1 VQMSFTHRALQLKV
15 QCISS
20 QEIVLTDQ
28 HISILEGLIPV
39 FRTANTNG
47 HEKIIKSAANHI
59 KGIWTEETGFNR
71 DAVISI
77 CDLSGELGYSHVFLA
92 YSQMLVW
99 PN

>member
-1 VQMSFTHRALQLKV
+1 MSFAHRVLQLKV

-28 HISILEGLIPV
+28 HMSMLERLIPK
-39 FRTANTNG
+39 FRNADTNSR
-47 HEKIIKSAANHI
+47 EKIIKSAADHI
-59 KGIWTEETGFNR
+59 KGMWTEETRFDR
-71 DAVISI
+71 DAVISV

-92 YSQMLVW
+92 YSRTPFW